1 MMRIE
6 EARATWTPPW
16 TDMHARIEVALDYTW
31 PLLNGDDPETA
42 SRLYSHRVAASR
54 IVGELAAKDGVAVG
68 LS

>member
-6 EARATWTPPW
+6 EARAT
-16 TDMHARIEVALDYTW
+16 TW

-42 SRLYSHRVAASR
+42 SRLYSNLVAASL